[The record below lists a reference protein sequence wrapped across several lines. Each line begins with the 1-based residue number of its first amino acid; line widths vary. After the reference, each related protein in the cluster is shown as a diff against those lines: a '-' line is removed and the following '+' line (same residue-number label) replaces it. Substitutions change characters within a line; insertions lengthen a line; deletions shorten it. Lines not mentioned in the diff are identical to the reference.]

1 MCSTFKKRI
10 SRSLLLGKL
19 LECVLHPNERIN
31 QERGPE
37 SHTGFV
43 AQGKGG
49 GHSRE
54 DGKQGLDPAW
64 SKTALEWLGLLG
76 GGAGG
81 GVELDPRCVEQCR
94 RHLQRLGEETR
105 IHRQLL
111 NKQGSY
117 AYQSVL
123 RTKHKKCALGTSAS

>member
-49 GHSRE
+49 GRSRE

-76 GGAGG
+76 GGGG
-81 GVELDPRCVEQCR
+81 GGRVR
-94 RHLQRLGEETR
+94 
-105 IHRQLL
+105 
-111 NKQGSY
+111 
-117 AYQSVL
+117 
-123 RTKHKKCALGTSAS
+123 SAMC